1 MEESTK
7 EGGKGRHDL
16 LLQEIEAID
25 DYWGPTFR

>member
-1 MEESTK
+1 MDESSK
-7 EGGKGRHDL
+7 EGKGRHDL

>member
-1 MEESTK
+1 MDEASRE
-7 EGGKGRHDL
+7 GKGRNDL